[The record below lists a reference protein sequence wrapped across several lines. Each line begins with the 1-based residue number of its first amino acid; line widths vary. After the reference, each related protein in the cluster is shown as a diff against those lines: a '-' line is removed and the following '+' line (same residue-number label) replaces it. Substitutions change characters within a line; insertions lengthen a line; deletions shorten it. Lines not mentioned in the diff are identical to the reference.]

1 MASAAAASPIRPI
14 VRGTPPLTAHT
25 TPVPAQA
32 MHFNRPRRLTPA
44 VEDISLSGCL
54 LTVLSC
60 IGYVRQAWRPETLA
74 GYSRRHEKELSVSH
88 AVPWPFCG
96 DPRTIRSAKP
106 PGRRFLTQFEPPAL
120 FPEKTRDRGRPP

>member
-44 VEDISLSGCL
+44 VVGISLSECL
-54 LTVLSC
+54 LMVLSC
-60 IGYVRQAWRPETLA
+60 IGYVRQAWRPERLA
-74 GYSRRHEKELSVSH
+74 GYSRRHEKELSVNR
-88 AVPWPFCG
+88 AVPRPIRC
-96 DPRTIRSAKP
+96 DSRTMRSAKP
-106 PGRRFLTQFEPPAL
+106 PERHFSKRLE
-120 FPEKTRDRGRPP
+120 